1 MLQLTLPERDGV
13 LVFQQEAVYVNETD
27 GMVDICVQV
36 DSITGTVETPFQVD
50 VTLANGTA
58 GKNITANGTA
68 GNTITAVWTEISV
81 EGVGREGEGGGREG
95 GGRGRGGRE
104 GK

>member
-50 VTLANGTA
+50 VTLTNGIA
-58 GKNITANGTA
+58 GK
-68 GNTITAVWTEISV
+68 TITAIIL
-81 EGVGREGEGGGREG
+81 
-95 GGRGRGGRE
+95 
-104 GK
+104 